1 MPCWSLRFL
10 SPLCLALAVVS
21 APALAAEKLFYR
33 YVDANNKV
41 VILDRLPPDVVP
53 RGYDV
58 IRADGSVVKSVAAQL
73 TGAER
78 EAWERE
84 KAVAKARA
92 EAEEKMRAWDESL
105 LLRYSDTADI
115 DHAKARALND
125 IRVRISILKSNLSAL
140 KGKVRKNQSEAAEQ
154 ERRGRPVPEALA
166 KTLNDLRRE
175 VSATESDL
183 ERRNAELFEVEE
195 AYERDKARFSQLQ
208 ENVKR
213 RRAFHSEN
221 N

>member
-1 MPCWSLRFL
+1 
-10 SPLCLALAVVS
+10 
-21 APALAAEKLFYR
+21 
-33 YVDANNKV
+33 
-41 VILDRLPPDVVP
+41 
-53 RGYDV
+53 
-58 IRADGSVVKSVAAQL
+58 
-73 TGAER
+73 
-78 EAWERE
+78 
-84 KAVAKARA
+84 
-92 EAEEKMRAWDESL
+92 MRAWDESL

-140 KGKVRKNQSEAAEQ
+140 KDKVRKNQSEAAEQ
-154 ERRGRPVPEALA
+154 ERRGRSVPEALA

-213 RRAFHSEN
+213 RRAFHSESN
-221 N
+221 